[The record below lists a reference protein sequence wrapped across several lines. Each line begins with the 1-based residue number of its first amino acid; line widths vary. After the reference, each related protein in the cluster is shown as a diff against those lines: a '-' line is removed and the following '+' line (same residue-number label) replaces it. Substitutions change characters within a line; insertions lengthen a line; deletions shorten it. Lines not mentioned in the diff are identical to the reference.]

1 MAAAK
6 VKVRGEGVVSATPDE
21 VAIALEVSVLEKS
34 PEAALAEAGTRS
46 QALDALFE
54 ELGIP
59 KASRTTSGVSVAE
72 ERAWEKDREVFRG
85 YRAVNRVVV
94 RVPDPSSLGRLM
106 TDAASRSQARIEGP
120 WWKVAPDNPARAEAC
135 RQAAADA
142 RRKADA
148 YASALGVRL
157 GSVLL
162 VTEPRVGVGPQ
173 GKVEFAQ
180 MAAARG
186 VQAAADVPVQTGDL
200 DVSAAIEVTFLIEQ
214 G

>member
-21 VAIALEVSVLEKS
+21 VAVALEVSVLEKS

-54 ELGIP
+54 ELGLP
-59 KASRTTSGVSVAE
+59 KGSRSTSGVSVAE
-72 ERAWEKDREVFRG
+72 ERTWEKDREVFRG

-94 RVPDPSSLGRLM
+94 RMPDPSPLGRLM
-106 TDAASRSQARIEGP
+106 TEAASRAQARIDGP

-162 VTEPRVGVGPQ
+162 VSEPRVGVGPQ

-180 MAAARG
+180 LAVPRG
-186 VQAAADVPVQTGDL
+186 AQAAADVPVQSGDL